1 MPHDYHSSPLL
12 AAAMRGSSTALDE
25 ASSSRTKAAFTYNGR
40 VAIQRAK
47 VLEAAQKLVEKG
59 KFDKA
64 VLELRPLLAADPND
78 TRVLQKIGE
87 LQAKQGLWAE
97 AIDSHD
103 RLGKLY
109 ERQGFAT
116 KATAIYKQVREM
128 IAAHAPQ
135 LDERYGHVPGRLADL
150 YQEQGL
156 NIEALALLNEVAA
169 TLQRQQREREA
180 TDVYRKIAHLDA
192 NNPIPH
198 LRLAEALSREG
209 DVDGAVSG
217 FRSAAEL
224 LVQQERRDDA
234 IQVLERLLHH
244 RPEPEEARLCAQLYI
259 ARNRPPHDATQALT
273 KLQICYQADRTD
285 VNALSLIASAFDL
298 LGQVEKAAGVRG
310 EIGRIKAGR

>member
-1 MPHDYHSSPLL
+1 MWLPAHAPEL
-12 AAAMRGSSTALDE
+12 
-25 ASSSRTKAAFTYNGR
+25 FTYNGR

-64 VLELRPLLAADPND
+64 VLELKPLLAADPND

-97 AIDSHD
+97 AIDTHD

-135 LDERYGHVPGRLADL
+135 LDERYSHVPGRLADL

-198 LRLAEALSREG
+198 LRLAEALSRDG

-217 FRSAAEL
+217 FRSAAGL
-224 LVQQERRDDA
+224 LVEQERRDDA

-244 RPEPEEARLCAQLYI
+244 RPEPEQARLCAELYI

-298 LGQVEKAAGVRG
+298 LGQAEKAAGVRG